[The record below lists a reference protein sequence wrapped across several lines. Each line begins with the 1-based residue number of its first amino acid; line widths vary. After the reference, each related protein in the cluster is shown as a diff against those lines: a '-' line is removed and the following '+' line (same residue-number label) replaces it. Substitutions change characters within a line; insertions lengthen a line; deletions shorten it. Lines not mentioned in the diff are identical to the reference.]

1 MGAQAKPLFRARQ
14 DYRLALAMYCL
25 EVLDKLATEGQIPG
39 IKKDEAIQ
47 LLEKITSCV
56 SKMREWTRPKKFL
69 LVSNHFRAYNNL
81 LSTFISRLGINWF
94 RIAKRK
100 NDYNAKLLRF
110 AIFNLRSL
118 GSRLKKCGD
127 GDPAGAVKIV
137 YVRILEIKPHPIDK
151 NLKIA
156 YVTDMEMTYEV
167 VVDGDL
173 KEKTIVAF
181 DHLPPRKVKRF
192 VSEGIIIKDE
202 NGNYLT
208 DNEEVLGQ
216 RPQEIPEN
224 ARKEIASVVEEI
236 IEDYLLE

>member
-1 MGAQAKPLFRARQ
+1 MGAQARPLFKARQ

-25 EVLDKLATEGQIPG
+25 EVLDRLATEGQIPG

-127 GDPAGAVKIV
+127 DDPAGAVKIV
-137 YVRILEIKPHPIDK
+137 YVRVLQIKPHPLDQK
-151 NLKIA
+151 LRIA
-156 YVTDMEMTYEV
+156 LVTDMEMTYEV
-167 VVDGDL
+167 VVDTKL
-173 KEKTIVAF
+173 QEKSIVAF
-181 DHLPPRKVKRF
+181 AHLPPRKVKGF

-202 NGNYLT
+202 EGNYIT
-208 DNEEVLGQ
+208 ASEDVLGQ

-224 ARKEIASVVEEI
+224 ARKEIASVIEEI